1 MAEMAA
7 EEEAGETEVLEAAD
21 ALLSDRLEFSCMV
34 AENVTSSRYRQ
45 WNVVGNSN
53 MSEAN

>member
-21 ALLSDRLEFSCMV
+21 ALLSDRLELSCMV
-34 AENVTSSRYRQ
+34 AENVASSCYRQ
-45 WNVVGNSN
+45 CNEVGNSN

>member
-7 EEEAGETEVLEAAD
+7 EEDAGETEVLVAAD

-34 AENVTSSRYRQ
+34 AENVAASRYRQ
-45 WNVVGNSN
+45 WNEVGNSN

>member
-1 MAEMAA
+1 MAEVAA

-34 AENVTSSRYRQ
+34 AENVAASRYRQ
-45 WNVVGNSN
+45 WNEVGNSN